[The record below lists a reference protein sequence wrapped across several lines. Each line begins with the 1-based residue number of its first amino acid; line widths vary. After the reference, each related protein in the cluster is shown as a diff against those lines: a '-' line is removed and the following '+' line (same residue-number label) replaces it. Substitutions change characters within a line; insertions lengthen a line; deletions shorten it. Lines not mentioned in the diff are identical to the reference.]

1 MKRKEKVWEYLKTV
15 LPNAPQGVTTSK
27 VAMDLDLVRTNAS
40 KELNVLVKEGKLAKT
55 ATRPVKYFFADQA
68 QPAIASTSKEKKAKD
83 QAPKIANKDQK
94 DHQDDIFDHLIG
106 RTSSLKNQIEQA
118 KAAILYPPHGLNVL
132 ITGPTDRGKR
142 TLRMQ

>member
-68 QPAIASTSKEKKAKD
+68 QPAIASASKEKKAKD

-94 DHQDDIFDHLIG
+94 DHQDDIFDHLIE
-106 RTSSLKNQIEQA
+106 SHE
-118 KAAILYPPHGLNVL
+118 KANA
-132 ITGPTDRGKR
+132 
-142 TLRMQ
+142 

>member
-27 VAMDLDLVRTNAS
+27 VAIDLDLVRTNAS

-68 QPAIASTSKEKKAKD
+68 QLQKKRRPRIRRQKLRT
-83 QAPKIANKDQK
+83 KIKK
-94 DHQDDIFDHLIG
+94 IIKMIFLTI
-106 RTSSLKNQIEQA
+106 
-118 KAAILYPPHGLNVL
+118 
-132 ITGPTDRGKR
+132 
-142 TLRMQ
+142 

>member
-15 LPNAPQGVTTSK
+15 LPDHPQGVTTSK

-68 QPAIASTSKEKKAKD
+68 QPAA
-83 QAPKIANKDQK
+83 APVSGNI
-94 DHQDDIFDHLIG
+94 
-106 RTSSLKNQIEQA
+106 
-118 KAAILYPPHGLNVL
+118 P
-132 ITGPTDRGKR
+132 
-142 TLRMQ
+142 